1 MCLWGACLL
10 LNKICTNKTRQSI
23 TKAVLS
29 NEIKLSMDGKGRA
42 IDNVFIERLWRSV
55 KYESIYLNPP
65 ESGIDLYKQCQKYFN
80 YYNNER
86 RHQGIDNQIPFKRY
100 LIKQQNAA

>member
-1 MCLWGACLL
+1 
-10 LNKICTNKTRQSI
+10 
-23 TKAVLS
+23 
-29 NEIKLSMDGKGRA
+29 MDGKGRA

-65 ESGIDLYKQCQKYFN
+65 SSGIDLCKQCEWYFN

-86 RHQGIDNQIPFKRY
+86 RHQGIENQIPFKRY
-100 LIKQQNAA
+100 LIKQRKAA